1 MLIRPSYSEQRA
13 DLLARSGLTGPG
25 RRAALA
31 DLTDVW
37 LTDVFA
43 EAGGHAAGA
52 ALVAVG
58 GHGRRELSPGSD
70 LDLVLLLPS
79 RGARAEVRDL
89 ADRLWYPIWDS
100 GVSVDHSVRTVPEA
114 RRVAAEDLRALLGL
128 LDARHVAGDASLTD
142 QLRSQVLGDWRA
154 LASRRLSDLLASCR
168 ERVQRVG
175 DVAFALEP
183 EIKEGRGGLRDLAV
197 LRAVAASWV
206 ADAPR
211 EGLAAAQTTLLDV
224 RDALH
229 IVTGRRTDRLVLHD
243 QQAVAAALG
252 LPDEDVLL
260 RRVAGAARTVAY
272 ASDLTWARVERAIVT
287 RGRRRTF
294 LTGPRRTTLRSPLA
308 DGVVEQDGEVV
319 LARDARPG
327 DDPTLVL
334 RAAAA
339 AAQAGLRLSPYAV
352 ERLAAESPDLPE
364 PWPPAARD
372 ALVSLLGA
380 GPALV
385 PVWEALDQSGL
396 VVRLLPEWDMVRFRP
411 QRNPVH
417 RFTVDRHLVESVVHA
432 SALARRV
439 RRPDLLLLGALLHD
453 LGKGWP
459 GDHTDAGVQVVRKLA
474 PRLGLGDDDVDTLAA
489 LVRDHLLLPDTATRR
504 DLDDPATLVTVLRS
518 VDDVGYLELLH
529 ALTEADALATGPLA
543 WSEWKAGLVGELVS
557 RVRASLAG
565 EQVPE
570 PPQATPDQVRLA
582 AAGDLAL
589 EVTRTAVG
597 HDVTVAAP
605 DRIGLLAV
613 VAGTLALH
621 RLQVRAASTITL
633 GSTAVQVWSVQP
645 EYGDMPALDR
655 IREDLRR
662 ALDGSLDVAS
672 RLAEREAA
680 HPVRGPAPPPPRV
693 DVVAGASDQATV
705 IEVRAH
711 DRPGLL
717 HRVGRA
723 LADHGAD
730 VTGAR
735 VSTLGSEVV
744 DVFYVVGP
752 DGNPLTSTHA
762 DAVRSAVVAALR

>member
-43 EAGGHAAGA
+43 AGRRSRRRRGPGRGRRARSSRAVPGQRPRPGA
-52 ALVAVG
+52 APAQ
-58 GHGRRELSPGSD
+58 
-70 LDLVLLLPS
+70 

-565 EQVPE
+565 QQVPE
-570 PPQATPDQVRLA
+570 APQATPDQVRLA

-605 DRIGLLAV
+605 GPDRPAGGRRRD
-613 VAGTLALH
+613 AGTAPTSSAGCVDDH
-621 RLQVRAASTITL
+621 ARQHGGSGVVGTTRVRRHA
-633 GSTAVQVWSVQP
+633 
-645 EYGDMPALDR
+645 
-655 IREDLRR
+655 R
-662 ALDGSLDVAS
+662 A
-672 RLAEREAA
+672 R
-680 HPVRGPAPPPPRV
+680 PNPRGPPAR
-693 DVVAGASDQATV
+693 AGRIA
-705 IEVRAH
+705 R
-711 DRPGLL
+711 RGLPA
-717 HRVGRA
+717 GRA
-723 LADHGAD
+723 
-730 VTGAR
+730 
-735 VSTLGSEVV
+735 
-744 DVFYVVGP
+744 
-752 DGNPLTSTHA
+752 
-762 DAVRSAVVAALR
+762 

>member
-1 MLIRPSYSEQRA
+1 VLIRPSYTDQRA
-13 DLLARSGLTGPG
+13 DLLARPGLTGSG

-31 DLTDVW
+31 DLTDAW

-43 EAGGHAAGA
+43 EAGGPGAGA
-52 ALVAVG
+52 ALVAIG

-70 LDLVLLLPS
+70 LDLALLLPH
-79 RGARAEVRDL
+79 RGSKAEVRDL

-128 LDARHVAGDASLTD
+128 LDARHIVGEVALTD

-154 LASRRLSDLLASCR
+154 LASRRLPDLLASSR
-168 ERVQRVG
+168 ERAQRAG
-175 DVAFALEP
+175 DVAFSLQP
-183 EIKEGRGGLRDLAV
+183 ELKEGRGGLRDLAV

-206 ADAPR
+206 ADAPH

-224 RDALH
+224 RDTLH
-229 IVTGRRTDRLVLHD
+229 LVTARRTDRLVLHD

-260 RRVAGAARTVAY
+260 RRVSGAARAIAY

-294 LTGPRRTTLRSPLA
+294 LTGPRRTSLRSPLA

-327 DDPTLVL
+327 ADPVLVL

-352 ERLAAESPDLPE
+352 ERLAAESAELPQ
-364 PWPPAARD
+364 PWPAAARD

-385 PVWEALDQSGL
+385 PVWEALDQAGL
-396 VVRLLPEWDMVRFRP
+396 VVRLLPEWERVRFRP

-417 RFTVDRHLVESVVHA
+417 RYTVDRHLVECAVHA

-439 RRPDLLLLGALLHD
+439 RRPDLLMLGALFHD
-453 LGKGWP
+453 IGKGWP
-459 GDHTDAGVQVVRKLA
+459 GDHTDAGVHVVRELA
-474 PRLGLGDDDVDTLAA
+474 PRLGLAQADVETLAA

-504 DLDDPATLVTVLRS
+504 DLDDPATLAAVLRA

-543 WSEWKAGLVGELVS
+543 WSEWKASLVGELVS
-557 RVRASLAG
+557 RVRAHLAG

-570 PPQATPDQVRLA
+570 PPIATPDQIKLA
-582 AAGDLAL
+582 TGGGLAL
-589 EVTRTAVG
+589 DVSRTAVG
-597 HDVTVAAP
+597 HDLTVAAP

-621 RLQVRAASTITL
+621 RLQVRAASTMTH

-645 EYGDMPALDR
+645 EYGDLPAVER

-662 ALDGSLDVAS
+662 ALDGSLDVAA
-672 RLAEREAA
+672 RLSAREAA

-693 DVVAGASDQATV
+693 DVVDGASAQATV

-717 HRVGRA
+717 HRIGQA

-730 VTGAR
+730 VRAAR

-752 DGNPLTSTHA
+752 DRDPLSSTHA